1 MIERET
7 VTAKLINISIGLL
20 VTGMIASLVY
30 IIYAL
35 VTNSADDL
43 LLPILFSS
51 SCGIALVSITGTDDA
66 S

>member
-1 MIERET
+1 MVIT
-7 VTAKLINISIGLL
+7 SGKVAKFAAA
-20 VTGMIASLVY
+20 TGMIASLVY